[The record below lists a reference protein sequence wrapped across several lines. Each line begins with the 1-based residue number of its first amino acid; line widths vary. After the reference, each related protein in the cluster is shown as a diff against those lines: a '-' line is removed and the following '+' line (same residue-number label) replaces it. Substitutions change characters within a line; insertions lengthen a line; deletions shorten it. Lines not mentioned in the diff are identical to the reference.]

1 MMKRHTPGQQP
12 VMLILF
18 LINVVLAF
26 IWSTFIAL
34 FPGFDFAIG
43 LLIGFLGLGL
53 YRRSYVVRGIRLIGF
68 VLFVLWEIL
77 VSNFVLA
84 WTIIQPSDKL
94 NERLDPG
101 IVAIPLSVDSDLEII
116 ILATVITLTPGT
128 LSVDLGRNDAG
139 ERLLYVH
146 NLSVENVDT
155 FRKSIKE
162 GFERRILQIT
172 QGSVT

>member
-1 MMKRHTPGQQP
+1 M
-12 VMLILF
+12 
-18 LINVVLAF
+18 
-26 IWSTFIAL
+26 
-34 FPGFDFAIG
+34 
-43 LLIGFLGLGL
+43 
-53 YRRSYVVRGIRLIGF
+53 RGIRLIGF